1 MEKVFKSFNSLTGA
15 INIYII
21 TESLHTLL
29 GFNSLTGVINIAEK
43 YLKKGDLISFQF
55 LN

>member
-1 MEKVFKSFNSLTGA
+1 MEKVFKS
-15 INIYII
+15 
-21 TESLHTLL
+21 
-29 GFNSLTGVINIAEK
+29 FNSLTGVINIAEK